1 MTSEQQRS
9 IRALRSTGQTMPQ
22 IAAALG
28 LPMNSVKS
36 FLRRERQKDGVCKQ
50 CGRPLVQLPGKKA
63 KLFCCDRCR
72 WAWWNHRRRHMNHMH
87 N

>member
-9 IRALRSTGQTMPQ
+9 IRTLRAAGQTTGQ

-28 LPMNSVKS
+28 LSINSVKS
-36 FLRRERQKDGVCKQ
+36 FLRRERQKSGLCKQ
-50 CGRPLVQLPGKKA
+50 CGRALTQQAGKKT

-72 WAWWNHRRRHMNHMH
+72 WAWWNHRRQHTAQH
-87 N
+87 